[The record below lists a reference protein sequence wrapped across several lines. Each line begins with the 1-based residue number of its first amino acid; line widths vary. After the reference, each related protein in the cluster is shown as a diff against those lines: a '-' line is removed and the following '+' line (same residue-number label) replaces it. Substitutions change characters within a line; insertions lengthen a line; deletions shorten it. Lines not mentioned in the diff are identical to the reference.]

1 MSQALR
7 EGTCGLDCITHL
19 GIVAIPAGDV
29 GVNGTNG
36 TLDNLLSVTTGW
48 REIRG

>member
-7 EGTCGLDCITHL
+7 EGTCGLDCITHI
-19 GIVAIPAGDV
+19 GVVTIPVGDV
-29 GVNGTNG
+29 GVNRSNG
-36 TLDNLLSVTTGW
+36 ASNNLLSVITGW